1 MKKILLS
8 LVLAAGFTSF
18 AQQRMVLIE
27 SFSQASCGPCAA
39 ANPALTTLLDANTAK
54 AIGIKY
60 QVSWPGYDPMNEQYP
75 TGPEVRRTYY
85 NVTGVPDRMLDGSP
99 TASTNPTQAE
109 IDNRYAVAAPVT
121 MTINHSLSSNFTTA
135 DVTVTITA
143 PAVWNPTNTVLHLAM
158 IEKSID
164 FSTPPGTNGELSFHN
179 VVRKMYNNESGTAV
193 VASNFSTAGGSQT
206 FTFTGL
212 QVPSY
217 IYDLS
222 EVGFV
227 AWVQNTT
234 TKEVYQAGISLPQ
247 PLNNFGDVQAL
258 TNVTPFSCSSSLD
271 GAVAVLEN
279 TGGNTITSCTVN
291 YQVDNGTVQTAP
303 FTGSLAVGATTNFT
317 LPNIASTSGSHTLKV
332 WMTNINNSGVT
343 TPIGTTTTTFATIAA
358 NGASA
363 PLAQNFA
370 GTAFPYANWV
380 LNSANGNNWVRNAT
394 AGAARYSFYTIG
406 AGNSGEM
413 ICEPVNFTG
422 IASPVLKFD
431 VAYKQYSTENDR
443 LEVFVSSDCG
453 ATWSSVWNEAGS
465 TLANG
470 LAASTASY
478 VATAADFRTES
489 VTLSSMGNQPKVFV
503 KFVATSDYG
512 NNLYVDNINM
522 GNFLSVDENDAFAA
536 VVYPNPATDAVNVD
550 FDATG
555 ADYVINIT
563 DLSGRVISTI
573 ALSNATG
580 AQKVTLNTES
590 LSSGNYLISIESN
603 GARTIKNFAV
613 N

>member
-85 NVTGVPDRMLDGSP
+85 NVTGVPDRMLDGSA

-358 NGASA
+358 SGASA

-370 GTAFPYANWV
+370 GTSFPYANWV

-470 LAASTASY
+470 LAASTSSY

-563 DLSGRVISTI
+563 DLSGRVISTV

>member
-317 LPNIASTSGSHTLKV
+317 LPNISTTSGSHTLKV

-343 TPIGTTTTTFATIAA
+343 TPIGTSTTTFATIAA

-563 DLSGRVISTI
+563 DLSGRVISTV